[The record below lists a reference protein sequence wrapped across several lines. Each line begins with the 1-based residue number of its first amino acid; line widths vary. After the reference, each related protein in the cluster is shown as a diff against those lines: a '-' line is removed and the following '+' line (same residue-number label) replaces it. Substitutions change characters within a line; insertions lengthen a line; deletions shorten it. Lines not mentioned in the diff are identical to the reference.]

1 MPDSLPVNSPS
12 PRFTRA
18 VQFRSSLNR
27 PLGIEAAGFIGAMDK
42 LKIRG
47 GARLA
52 GEITVSGAKNA
63 ALPILA
69 ASLLTADELIVDNV
83 PQLQDVATTL
93 KLLKQMGVAAERD
106 GATVRLKAH
115 DLSSVEAPYDLVKT
129 MRASILVLGPLVARA
144 GSARVSLPGGCAI
157 GARPVDQHIKGLEAL
172 GATIRIENGYVVAE
186 AKRLRGARIVTDMV
200 TVTGT
205 ENLMMA
211 ATLADGETILEN
223 AAREPEVV
231 DLAAELNAMGARI
244 RGAGTDRI
252 EIEGVERLHGA
263 RHSVMPDRIETGT
276 FLSAVVAAGGHAAL
290 HGAAA
295 ETLGSVLDKLREMGA
310 QIDSD
315 DGTLSIRM
323 NSRPRAVSL
332 RTAPYPDFPTDMQ
345 AQFMALNCV
354 ADGVGVITETI
365 FENRFMHVSE
375 LQRLGANITIDG
387 NTAIVYGVDRLAGAQ
402 VMATDLRASA
412 SLVVA
417 ALAADGETTVNRIYN
432 LDRGYEHMERKLA
445 ALGADVERIK

>member
-1 MPDSLPVNSPS
+1 M
-12 PRFTRA
+12 A
-18 VQFRSSLNR
+18 VHA
-27 PLGIEAAGFIGAMDK
+27 LG
-42 LKIRG
+42 
-47 GARLA
+47 

-69 ASLLTADELIVDNV
+69 ASLLTADELLVDNV

-93 KLLKQMGVAAERD
+93 KLLKQLGVTADRD
-106 GATVRLKAH
+106 GGTVRLKAR
-115 DLSSVEAPYDLVKT
+115 DLSSVEAPYELVKT

-211 ATLADGETILEN
+211 ATLAQGETILEN

-231 DLAAELNAMGARI
+231 DLAAALNAMGARI
-244 RGAGTDRI
+244 HGAGTDRI
-252 EIEGVERLHGA
+252 AIEGVERLHGA
-263 RHSVMPDRIETGT
+263 RHRVMPDRIETGT
-276 FLSAVVAAGGHAAL
+276 FLSAIVAAGGQAVL
-290 HGAAA
+290 RGASA
-295 ETLGSVLDKLREMGA
+295 ETLGSVLDKLREAGA
-310 QIDSD
+310 EIDAQN
-315 DGTLSIRM
+315 GALRIRM
-323 NSRPRAVSL
+323 RSRPRAVSL

-354 ADGVGVITETI
+354 ADGVGAITETI

-387 NTAIVYGVDRLAGAQ
+387 NTAIVHGVDKLAGAQ

-412 SLVVA
+412 SLIVA
-417 ALAADGETTVNRIYN
+417 ALVAEGETTVNRIYH
-432 LDRGYEHMERKLA
+432 LDRGYEQMERKLA
-445 ALGADVERIK
+445 ALGADVVRVK